1 MSKKFTRST
10 KETKIKTSVKIY
22 GNAKAKINTGIQY
35 LNHMLE
41 IFSFH
46 SLIDIKLDAAGD
58 FIHHIAEDV
67 GISLGN
73 CISNELGERNGIRRF
88 GSSSVPMDDALASA
102 SIDLAKRS
110 YTVIELKIE
119 KEGVED
125 MVSEDIYHFIRSL
138 TTAINCNIHINVEY
152 GENDHH
158 KIEAAFKALALAFRK
173 AVSVDLKRKGTPS
186 SKGLM

>member
-22 GNAKAKINTGIQY
+22 GNGKAKINTGIQY

-46 SLIDIKLDAAGD
+46 SLIDIKLDASGD
-58 FIHHIAEDV
+58 LIHHIAEDV

-102 SIDLAKRS
+102 SIDLAKRA
-110 YTVIELKIE
+110 YTVIELKIDQ
-119 KEGVED
+119 GL
-125 MVSEDIYHFIRSL
+125 F
-138 TTAINCNIHINVEY
+138 
-152 GENDHH
+152 
-158 KIEAAFKALALAFRK
+158 KIFVIL
-173 AVSVDLKRKGTPS
+173 
-186 SKGLM
+186 

>member
-22 GNAKAKINTGIQY
+22 GNGKAKINTGIQY

-58 FIHHIAEDV
+58 LIHHIAEDV

-102 SIDLAKRS
+102 SIDLAKRLIQMQIS
-110 YTVIELKIE
+110 GIITDIP
-119 KEGVED
+119 ED
-125 MVSEDIYHFIRSL
+125 L
-138 TTAINCNIHINVEY
+138 
-152 GENDHH
+152 
-158 KIEAAFKALALAFRK
+158 
-173 AVSVDLKRKGTPS
+173 
-186 SKGLM
+186 SKLIK

>member
-22 GNAKAKINTGIQY
+22 GNGKAKINTGIQY

-88 GSSSVPMDDALASA
+88 GSSSVPMDDAI
-102 SIDLAKRS
+102 SICK
-110 YTVIELKIE
+110 Y
-119 KEGVED
+119 
-125 MVSEDIYHFIRSL
+125 
-138 TTAINCNIHINVEY
+138 
-152 GENDHH
+152 
-158 KIEAAFKALALAFRK
+158 
-173 AVSVDLKRKGTPS
+173 
-186 SKGLM
+186 